1 MNNLMF
7 LFFFKSHHRFRQHHH
22 ISLSSLLAPTC
33 IAHDALTQYN
43 SSTAENFNLHIL
55 YFFFR
60 ADEISPAIIISF
72 FFFTFFFFFYNAV
85 RGVHSVYVTKHN
97 A

>member
-7 LFFFKSHHRFRQHHH
+7 VFFKSHHRFRQQHH

-33 IAHDALTQYN
+33 IAHDALTRHN
-43 SSTAENFNLHIL
+43 STAENFNLQIL
-55 YFFFR
+55 YFFFFR

-72 FFFTFFFFFYNAV
+72 FFLFFYNAV
-85 RGVHSVYVTKHN
+85 RGERSVYVTKHN
-97 A
+97 AW